1 MPVSVQSYRSL
12 LDCENIYTQPF
23 VNEIAPAL
31 SEGSENIY
39 TQQFVNKI
47 ASDLSEYPVLVHGQS
62 PLHNQGHHKDNGG
75 HEREQ
80 SAISLWSIS
89 RGAVSPCLP
98 LQSSDKVDCGRCCLF
113 ILLLSFCLETGARSP
128 QSIISKHLLLILS
141 CLELRHCGHVGC
153 NWIPVSTR
161 S

>member
-1 MPVSVQSYRSL
+1 MPVSAQSYRSL

-75 HEREQ
+75 HKREQ

-89 RGAVSPCLP
+89 RGALSPSLP
-98 LQSSDKVDCGRCCLF
+98 LRVLTKWIVVAVVCLF
-113 ILLLSFCLETGARSP
+113 CFCLSVWKQQLGAPSP
-128 QSIISKHLLLILS
+128 SFLS
-141 CLELRHCGHVGC
+141 TFSSFS
-153 NWIPVSTR
+153 PA
-161 S
+161 